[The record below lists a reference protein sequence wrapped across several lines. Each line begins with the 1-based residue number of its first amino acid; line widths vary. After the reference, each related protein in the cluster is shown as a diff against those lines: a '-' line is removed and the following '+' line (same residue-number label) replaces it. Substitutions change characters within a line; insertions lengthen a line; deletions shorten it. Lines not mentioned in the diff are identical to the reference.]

1 MLQKG
6 GRCSLRGYRKNG
18 TGSRT
23 KPCLRSVLRLETR
36 SRFTRSP
43 GSVTSSQAM
52 CGSGT
57 VHGALQLPAPSLHL
71 AGKRPCASLVSRL
84 RRRLSSW
91 QPAGSC
97 RLLSAGP
104 MARTLQSKMAAQISA
119 FTEAL
124 HLPRVSYFTWLN
136 SLPLSS
142 PKMAAHLTVAYP
154 VNIVTYP
161 LFHAAWTL
169 HACMPLHTKSLCII
183 RRDAS
188 KECVGGAGDAA
199 GEAAGTVSLC
209 LPRVRLPCR
218 QLRSVWQAN
227 RYFVMARRW
236 RELAH
241 ERAAALEC
249 NQAPQAIP
257 SRKWP
262 RCLIGV
268 THASWPPCA
277 ALECILGL
285 VFLPSSPA
293 PRSLRC

>member
-1 MLQKG
+1 
-6 GRCSLRGYRKNG
+6 
-18 TGSRT
+18 
-23 KPCLRSVLRLETR
+23 
-36 SRFTRSP
+36 
-43 GSVTSSQAM
+43 
-52 CGSGT
+52 
-57 VHGALQLPAPSLHL
+57 
-71 AGKRPCASLVSRL
+71 
-84 RRRLSSW
+84 
-91 QPAGSC
+91 
-97 RLLSAGP
+97 
-104 MARTLQSKMAAQISA
+104 
-119 FTEAL
+119 
-124 HLPRVSYFTWLN
+124 
-136 SLPLSS
+136 
-142 PKMAAHLTVAYP
+142 
-154 VNIVTYP
+154 
-161 LFHAAWTL
+161 
-169 HACMPLHTKSLCII
+169 MPLHTMSLCTI

-188 KECVGGAGDAA
+188 KECVGGAGDVA

-277 ALECILGL
+277 ALECIWAWFSYRRLPRLAASAAGL
-285 VFLPSSPA
+285 VGPGMNTA
-293 PRSLRC
+293 PVAECRHVSRARTLVDLLSGTGEGRVAHWTGILLTCTCACLCRSFA